1 MKTDIALKDK
11 SILKNFTKYSL
22 SNVLGMVGLSCYIL
36 ADTFFIAN
44 GVGADGLAA
53 LNLAI
58 PIYSFIHGCALM
70 LGIGG
75 VTKYSI
81 YKSQNSEHKANS
93 IFTNTI
99 YLALLISLLFMAL
112 GYFYSEGLAHIL
124 GADSKIFAMTNT
136 YLKVMLLFT
145 PLFIVNEI
153 LICFVRNDSKPRL
166 SMTAMLVG
174 SLSNIILDYIFIFE
188 FKMGMLGA
196 VLATGVSPI
205 ISMIVISVHFIKKN
219 NSFYLVKVKL
229 KLSKIKTIF
238 SLGLPSLITELSAGV
253 VMIVFNLII
262 LRLEGNTGVAAY
274 GVIANIA
281 LVVNAM
287 FVGIAQGIQPLVT
300 KAYGKGEKEVIN
312 KTLKYALI
320 TMLGLAAVIYI
331 TTATFADSIT
341 LMFNSD
347 GNPKLQEIAITGLR
361 LYFTSGIFAGFNIII
376 SMYFTSTENPAP
388 AQLISLIRGF
398 FLIIPLAF
406 ILSRAF
412 GIIGVW
418 ITFPLTEAMVAITVA
433 LFLTKK
439 IDTIVRWRR

>member
-112 GYFYSEGLAHIL
+112 GYFYSEGIAYIL

-347 GNPKLQEIAITGLR
+347 GNQKLQEIAITGLR

-418 ITFPLTEAMVAITVA
+418 ITFPLTEAMVAVAVA

-439 IDTIVRWRR
+439 LIL

>member
-112 GYFYSEGLAHIL
+112 GYFYSEGLAYIL

-320 TMLGLAAVIYI
+320 TMIGLAAIIYI

-418 ITFPLTEAMVAITVA
+418 ITFPLTEAMVAVAVA

-439 IDTIVRWRR
+439 LQTPNTKS

>member
-112 GYFYSEGLAHIL
+112 GYFYSEGIAYIL

-320 TMLGLAAVIYI
+320 TMIGLAAIIYI

-347 GNPKLQEIAITGLR
+347 GNQKLQEIAITGLR

-439 IDTIVRWRR
+439 LQTPKTKC

>member
-1 MKTDIALKDK
+1 MKTDIALKNK

-81 YKSQNSEHKANS
+81 YKSQNLEHKANS

-99 YLALLISLLFMAL
+99 YLALLISLLFMTL
-112 GYFYSEGLAHIL
+112 GYFYSEGIAYIL

-320 TMLGLAAVIYI
+320 TMIGLAAVIYTI
-331 TTATFADSIT
+331 TATFADSIT
-341 LMFNSD
+341 LMFNSE
-347 GNPKLQEIAITGLR
+347 GNQKLQEIAITGLR

-398 FLIIPLAF
+398 FLIIPVAF

-418 ITFPLTEAMVAITVA
+418 ITFPLTEAMVAVAVA

-439 IDTIVRWRR
+439 LQTPKTKF

>member
-70 LGIGG
+70 LGIGW

-99 YLALLISLLFMAL
+99 YLALLISLIFMAV
-112 GYFYSEGLAHIL
+112 GYFYSEGIAYIL

-229 KLSKIKTIF
+229 QLSKIKTIF

-320 TMLGLAAVIYI
+320 TMVGLAAIIYI

-439 IDTIVRWRR
+439 LIL

>member
-81 YKSQNSEHKANS
+81 YKSQNSEYKANS

-112 GYFYSEGLAHIL
+112 GYFYSEGIAYIL

-320 TMLGLAAVIYI
+320 TMIGLATIIYI

-341 LMFNSD
+341 LMFNSE

-376 SMYFTSTENPAP
+376 SMYFTSIENPAP

-418 ITFPLTEAMVAITVA
+418 ITFPLTEAMVAVAVA

-439 IDTIVRWRR
+439 LQTPKTKF

>member
-99 YLALLISLLFMAL
+99 YLALLISLIFMAV
-112 GYFYSEGLAHIL
+112 GYFYSEGLAYIL
-124 GADSKIFAMTNT
+124 GADSKIFAMTKT

-219 NSFYLVKVKL
+219 NSFYLIKVKL

-341 LMFNSD
+341 LMFNSE

-439 IDTIVRWRR
+439 IANS

>member
-58 PIYSFIHGCALM
+58 PIYSFIHGCGLM

-81 YKSQNSEHKANS
+81 YKSQNSEYKANS

-112 GYFYSEGLAHIL
+112 GYFYSEGIAYIL

-341 LMFNSD
+341 LMFNSE

-376 SMYFTSTENPAP
+376 SMYFTSTDNPAP

-418 ITFPLTEAMVAITVA
+418 ITFPLTEAMVAVAVA

-439 IDTIVRWRR
+439 LQTTKTKL

>member
-58 PIYSFIHGCALM
+58 PIYSFIHGCGLM

-112 GYFYSEGLAHIL
+112 GYFYSEGIAYIL

-341 LMFNSD
+341 LMFNSEA
-347 GNPKLQEIAITGLR
+347 NPKLQEIAITGLR

-418 ITFPLTEAMVAITVA
+418 ITFPLTEAMVAITIA

-439 IDTIVRWRR
+439 LQTPKTKL

>member
-81 YKSQNSEHKANS
+81 YKSQNSERKANS

-112 GYFYSEGLAHIL
+112 GYFYSEGIAYIL

-229 KLSKIKTIF
+229 QLSKIKTIF

-320 TMLGLAAVIYI
+320 TMVGLAAVIYI

-341 LMFNSD
+341 LVFNSD

-376 SMYFTSTENPAP
+376 SMYFTSNENPAP
-388 AQLISLIRGF
+388 AQLISMIRGF
-398 FLIIPLAF
+398 FLIIPLVF
-406 ILSRAF
+406 ILSRVF

-418 ITFPLTEAMVAITVA
+418 ITFPITEAMVAITVA

-439 IDTIVRWRR
+439 LQTTNTKL

>member
-1 MKTDIALKDK
+1 
-11 SILKNFTKYSL
+11 
-22 SNVLGMVGLSCYIL
+22 
-36 ADTFFIAN
+36 
-44 GVGADGLAA
+44 
-53 LNLAI
+53 
-58 PIYSFIHGCALM
+58 
-70 LGIGG
+70 
-75 VTKYSI
+75 
-81 YKSQNSEHKANS
+81 
-93 IFTNTI
+93 
-99 YLALLISLLFMAL
+99 
-112 GYFYSEGLAHIL
+112 
-124 GADSKIFAMTNT
+124 
-136 YLKVMLLFT
+136 MLLFT

-320 TMLGLAAVIYI
+320 TMIGLAAVIYT

-341 LMFNSD
+341 LMFNSE

-412 GIIGVW
+412 GIVGVW
-418 ITFPLTEAMVAITVA
+418 ITFPLTEAMVAVAVA

-439 IDTIVRWRR
+439 LQTPKTKF

>member
-99 YLALLISLLFMAL
+99 YLALLISLVFMAV

-229 KLSKIKTIF
+229 QLSKIKTIF

-300 KAYGKGEKEVIN
+300 KAYGKSEKDVIA

-320 TMLGLAAVIYI
+320 TMIGLAAVIYI
-331 TTATFADSIT
+331 TTATFASPIT
-341 LMFNSD
+341 LMFNSE

-412 GIIGVW
+412 VIIGVW
-418 ITFPLTEAMVAITVA
+418 ITFPLTEAMVAIAVA